1 MTMYLDRVGACSE
14 PARRSWDPSDCT
26 LYALAQGAGW
36 DDLEFVSESAAGS
49 ALKVYPTFVLA
60 GVMAAESASWPDPG
74 FATGDYAPHEIV
86 HGEQALEI
94 HSPVGPSGDV
104 QTTTRVA
111 GIYDKGSGALVV
123 LAVEANDP
131 ATGAPVFTATTSLF
145 VMGHGGFGGERG
157 PSSGG
162 AKIPEREPDHRVET
176 QTLPIQTLLY
186 RHAGRDQNA
195 IHVDPA
201 VAQEAGFKGPILM
214 GLNTLGIA
222 CRAILCAVGDS
233 KPELLRTLSGRF
245 SKPGYNG
252 DVLVTEIW
260 VEETGV
266 HYRVVNQEG
275 SLLLDAGKASFAP

>member
-1 MTMYLDRVGACSE
+1 MTMYLDRIGARSE
-14 PARRSWDPSDCT
+14 PTRRTWEARDCA
-26 LYALAQGAGW
+26 LYALALGAGW
-36 DDLEFVSESAAGS
+36 DELEYVSQVASETTQ
-49 ALKVYPTFVLA
+49 KVFPSFVLA

-86 HGEQALEI
+86 HGEQALAI
-94 HSPVGPSGDV
+94 HAPIGPCGDAH
-104 QTTTRVA
+104 TTTRVA

-123 LAVEANDP
+123 LAVEANDT

-162 AKIPEREPDHRVET
+162 AKIPERAPDHRVET

-186 RHAGRDQNA
+186 RHAGRDENA

-222 CRAILCAVGDS
+222 CRALVRAVGDS
-233 KPELLRTLSGRF
+233 RPEHLRTLSGRF
-245 SKPGYNG
+245 SSPGYNG

-260 VEETGV
+260 QEETGIR
-266 HYRVVNQEG
+266 YRVVNQEG